1 MKLVSGGQT
10 GVDTAA
16 LEIALERGLP
26 HGGWVP
32 KGRTNEDGLIS
43 ERFQGLVEAPDSI
56 PATRTRLNA
65 RDSDATLI
73 LSDGSESP
81 GTAITEQFAQDLQ
94 KPCKVVVLDDT
105 MSERVAEVGHW
116 IDSVNPSVLNIAGPR
131 ESEAPGIR
139 DKARNFLQLVLDR

>member
-26 HGGWVP
+26 YGGWVP
-32 KGRTNEDGLIS
+32 KGRTNEDGIIS
-43 ERFQGLVEAPDSI
+43 DRFQGLVEAPDSI

-81 GTAITEQFAQDLQ
+81 GTAITEQFARELQ
-94 KPCKVVVLDDT
+94 KPCKVVALTENTTQSVDEIRD
-105 MSERVAEVGHW
+105 W
-116 IDSVNPSVLNIAGPR
+116 IEGVDPSVLNIAGPR

-139 DKARNFLQLVLDR
+139 EKARNFLQMVLDR